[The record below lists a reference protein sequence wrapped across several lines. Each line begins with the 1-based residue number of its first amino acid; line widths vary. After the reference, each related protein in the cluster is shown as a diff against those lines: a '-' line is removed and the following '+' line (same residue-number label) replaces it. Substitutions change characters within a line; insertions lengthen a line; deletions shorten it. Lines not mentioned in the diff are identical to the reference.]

1 MRVSRSLTIKQM
13 AMVSAVTMLFVFIF
27 CVILLFHSVQ
37 QNRYNTASQLE
48 SIARSVREPLSA
60 SILKGDIPEAESI
73 LKRIQPAGIVSR
85 ADVVLPNQFQALR
98 MSFIP
103 ERPVPMMVMRLFEL
117 PVQISLPLYSLER
130 PANPQPLAYLVLQ
143 ADSYRMYKFVMSWV
157 ATLVTTYLLLTLML
171 SVALTW
177 CINRLIVH
185 PLRRIARE
193 LNDLS
198 PQEHMGHQLPLPRL
212 HHDDEIGMLV
222 RSYNIN
228 QQRVLRQQEE
238 LSNNATRFP
247 VSDLPNKAFLMAL
260 LEQTVARQQ
269 TTALMVIACETLQD
283 TAGVL
288 KESQRE
294 MLLLTLVEKVK
305 SVLAPRMVLTQVSGY
320 DLVVIA
326 HGVKEP
332 WHAITLGQQVL
343 TVINE
348 RLPIQGIQ
356 LRPSASIG
364 IAMYYGGL
372 TAEQLYRRAF
382 SAAFTA
388 RRKGKNQI
396 QFFDPEQMEK
406 AQQRL
411 TEESDILT
419 AMDNRQFALW
429 LQPQVN
435 LRTGEVTSAEA
446 LLRMQQ
452 PDGTWELPE
461 GMIERIESCGLMVTV
476 GYWVLEESCRQ
487 LAAWQQRGITLPLSV
502 NLSALQLMHPTM
514 VPEMLELIHR
524 YRILPHTLILEVTE
538 SRCID
543 NPDDAVAILRPLRNA
558 GIRIALDDFGM
569 GYSGLRQLQRMK
581 TLPVDVLKI
590 DKTFVEGLPEDCSL
604 VQAIIQM
611 AHSLKLHV
619 IAEGIETDAQREWL
633 AAAGVESGQG
643 FLFDRAVPSDI
654 FEQRYLADA
663 GNNAKV

>member
-1 MRVSRSLTIKQM
+1 LRVSRSLTIKQM

-269 TTALMVIACETLQD
+269 PTALMVIACETLQD
-283 TAGVL
+283 TTGVL

-332 WHAITLGQQVL
+332 WQAITLGQQVL

-487 LAAWQQRGITLPLSV
+487 LAVWQQRGITLPLSV

-514 VPEMLELIHR
+514 VPETLALIHR
-524 YRILPHTLILEVTE
+524 YRIQPDTLILEVTE

-543 NPDDAVAILRPLRNA
+543 NPDDAVAILKPLRNA
-558 GIRIALDDFGM
+558 GVRIALDDFGM
-569 GYSGLRQLQRMK
+569 GYSGLRQLHHMK

-590 DKTFVEGLPEDCSL
+590 DKTFVEGLPEDCSM

-611 AHSLKLHV
+611 AHSLNLHV
-619 IAEGIETDAQREWL
+619 IAEGIENDAQREWL

-643 FLFDRAVPSDI
+643 FLFDRAVPTDI
-654 FEQRYLADA
+654 FEQRYLAAA